1 LEEKVKARDL
11 MSPVASVHPGDP
23 SSELVRHFQDAS
35 VRAVAVVDE
44 DDQVAGVVTEED
56 LLAALI
62 PSYVLADASLARVL
76 EEEAGGTLRQRLEGK
91 EVRHVVDVTR
101 RGRPVV
107 APDDTL
113 IEVASAL
120 ASSGA
125 PAVLVVD
132 QGRVLGVIP
141 LNRLLAELCRPR

>member
-1 LEEKVKARDL
+1 
-11 MSPVASVHPGDP
+11 MSPVPKVRPSDP
-23 SSELVRHFQDAS
+23 SSELVRLFQDPS
-35 VRAVAVVDE
+35 VRAVAVVE
-44 DDQVAGVVTEED
+44 ENDQVAGVVTEED

-76 EEEAGGTLRQRLEGK
+76 EEGAGTTLRQRLEGK
-91 EVRHVVDVTR
+91 EVREVVDVTR

-107 APDDTL
+107 SPDGTL
-113 IEVASAL
+113 IEVASAM

-132 QGRVLGVIP
+132 EGRVMGVVP
-141 LNRLLAELCRPR
+141 VNRLLTELCRPT